1 MYGLIGKIIAVDGK
15 RDELSSILLDGL
27 RNMSG
32 NLLYI
37 VATDPENANN
47 LWITEVWKDQAS
59 HERSLSLETVKKAI
73 QKGRPL
79 IAGMERIANTIPLGG
94 KGL

>member
-1 MYGLIGKIIAVDGK
+1 MTAAEGK

-27 RNMSG
+27 HDMPG
-32 NLLYI
+32 NFLYI
-37 VATDPENANN
+37 VANDPENVNV
-47 LWITEVWKDQAS
+47 LWITEVWKDQAA
-59 HERSLSLETVKKAI
+59 HENSLSLESVQKAI